1 MINIYLSH
9 PIRGSLK
16 GKATEESIDR
26 NCEAAIVVA
35 NQLREAMEFI
45 DVDIYVPADHEDF
58 VGIAFKHGIISVEN
72 ILRIDCMIIREK
84 YNDLV
89 LIYAPYGPPVEG
101 CSIEMK
107 CAEENDI
114 PVVVFENFKDAVEK
128 LKPYV
133 AKWAEFKTGE

>member
-9 PIRGSLK
+9 PIRGPLK
-16 GKATEESIDR
+16 DKATQEDMDR
-26 NCEAAIVVA
+26 NCEIARRLGA
-35 NQLREAMEFI
+35 QLRGAMEFI
-45 DVDIYVPADHEDF
+45 DVDIYVPADYEEF
-58 VGIAFKHGIISVEN
+58 VGRAYRNGIISVEN

-89 LIYAPYGPPVEG
+89 LIYAPFGPPVEG

-107 CAEENDI
+107 CAEENNI
-114 PVVVFENFKDAVEK
+114 PVVIFENFKDAVEK